1 MENLIKNIILSA
13 IIIMLAICTD
23 HAIEHRQKEV
33 KPVEKDFHCVK
44 LHEVKVK
51 FNIVLGCAPIE
62 K

>member
-1 MENLIKNIILSA
+1 
-13 IIIMLAICTD
+13 MLAICTD